1 MMSCLKYSRILVT
14 RSKYSQYTGTSRVRK
29 LPDSLTVGLCAR
41 NTPSLSEKKKS
52 HVTTCVHYK
61 QPVFVEVNKL
71 FKRLTII
78 VDDENVSVLLLNN
91 SVLIKTWALQF
102 MYQ

>member
-1 MMSCLKYSRILVT
+1 MMSCLKYSRILVS
-14 RSKYSQYTGTSRVRK
+14 RSKHSQYTGTSRVRK

-52 HVTTCVHYK
+52 RVTCVHYK

-78 VDDENVSVLLLNN
+78 VDDENVSLLLLNN
-91 SVLIKTWALQF
+91 SVLTKTWALQF